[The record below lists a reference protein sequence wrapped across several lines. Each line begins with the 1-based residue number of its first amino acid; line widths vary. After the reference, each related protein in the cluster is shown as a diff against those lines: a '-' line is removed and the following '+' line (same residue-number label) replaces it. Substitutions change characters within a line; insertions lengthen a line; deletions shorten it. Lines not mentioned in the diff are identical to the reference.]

1 MSGYR
6 CSSHIGKIL
15 IFMCQCFIPKCML
28 FILWTKRQC
37 FNVATGV
44 KVTINMCAYSYLSKI
59 CAPTHICQKYVRLL
73 VFVQNMCA
81 YSYLSKM
88 CAPSRMCKIKF
99 RPIIWNG
106 LIKIV
111 FCCCIC
117 SVLFWLG
124 ECNTYSIL
132 YL

>member
-59 CAPTHICQKYVRLL
+59 CAPTRICLKYECLL
-73 VFVQNMCA
+73 VFAKNMCA
-81 YSYLSKM
+81 YSYLSKIYAPTHICLKYVRLLVFVKNM
-88 CAPSRMCKIKF
+88 CTYSYLSKICAPTRICPKYV
-99 RPIIWNG
+99 R
-106 LIKIV
+106 LLV
-111 FCCCIC
+111 F
-117 SVLFWLG
+117 V
-124 ECNTYSIL
+124 
-132 YL
+132 